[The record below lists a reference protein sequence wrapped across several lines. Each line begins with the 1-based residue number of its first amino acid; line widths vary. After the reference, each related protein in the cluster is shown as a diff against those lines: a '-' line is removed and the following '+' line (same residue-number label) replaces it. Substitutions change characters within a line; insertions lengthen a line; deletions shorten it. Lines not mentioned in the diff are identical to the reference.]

1 MKNSETHQIHQNL
14 KKMITTRPIM
24 LTEPG
29 VMASV
34 DLIDVSKYAA
44 LNEGCTFILTYIDLF
59 SKWVDARPLLTRQGG
74 MWPMPC
80 VIFCVIC
87 LADAAH

>member
-1 MKNSETHQIHQNL
+1 MPTDYVKNSETHQNL

-29 VMASV
+29 IMASV

-44 LNEGCTFILTYIDLF
+44 LNDGYTFILTYIDLF
-59 SKWVDARPLLTRQGG
+59 SKWVDARPPWTRL
-74 MWPMPC
+74 WPMPC
-80 VIFCVIC
+80 VIFYVTC
-87 LADAAH
+87 LAGAGH